1 LDVVNSVSWKIGV
14 VMVWKKQREWT
25 FSENK

>member
-14 VMVWKKQREWT
+14 VVEWKKQREWM
-25 FSENK
+25 F